1 MVARLRG
8 LMLLW
13 LGLLAAP
20 AWADALP
27 PPVASFSASQNLT
40 VDGAALSARIFH
52 AGGLE
57 RRESKV
63 DGLNNLL
70 ILRPDRREAIV
81 VQPES
86 AVGMKLSLNDPE
98 VGVVATNLSR
108 LTGTVAGR
116 EIVAGEP
123 TVKYRVQDV
132 SPDGDSF
139 DGHIWVTGDGIYIR
153 VEGKVGEGERPAQV
167 GMILSDIRRGAQDP
181 SLFEPPPGLTW
192 MSLDPL
198 PGRVPPAFQPKRGD
212 GP

>member
-8 LMLLW
+8 LMLLC
-13 LGLLAAP
+13 LGFLAMP
-20 AWADALP
+20 AWGDALP
-27 PPVASFSASQNLT
+27 TPAASFSANQNLT

-70 ILRPDRREAIV
+70 ILRPDRGEAMV

-86 AVGMKLSLNDPE
+86 AVGMKLSLTDPE

-108 LTGTVAGR
+108 LAGTVAGR

-132 SPDGDSF
+132 SPDGGCF
-139 DGHIWVTGDGIYIR
+139 DGHIWVTSDGIYAR
-153 VEGKVGEGERPAQV
+153 VEGKAGEGDHPAQV
-167 GMILSDIRRGAQDP
+167 SMILSDIRRGPQDMG
-181 SLFEPPPGLTW
+181 LFEPPAGLTW

-198 PGRVPPAFQPKRGD
+198 PGRVPPAFQPKQGA